1 MADGHFLDSFGYTVD
16 MEVWNVQ
23 FLGVPCAL
31 CGEKRAR
38 LRSRETWAVLASLT
52 LPALLRG
59 APPSAMG
66 RETLADRFWDDSAIV
81 EPRTHLRQC
90 LASLRKAFGES
101 CLMADRHTVQ
111 AAPGGFLT
119 DIELALDAHRKA
131 LQATHVEERL
141 HWLTLAEAQIRGE
154 FFEGWTP
161 DSAEAEIWLLQ
172 LRTEVHSRLLPVLLL
187 LADTLEET
195 LNLVAAFDIAR
206 RILQF
211 QPGHAA
217 ARQKALRLA
226 TATGQQEVLHLLE
239 QTANFRETV
248 ARFRAGG
255 LDTAILKDQRRVQ
268 SLFAQEINTLAP
280 GLRKALLRLSVLP
293 ATFSAEI
300 AGRVCR
306 VPFQTLQALAQTPM
320 LEDKQDLFVLPLVVR
335 QCAWKLLRPA
345 NRRLMRKRLAQV
357 CIEAI
362 ATHTR
367 ESTVPALFGSDEQV
381 RPLLREALQWVLEQ
395 RLTAAH
401 IGFINMLRY
410 CGLNDL
416 ALDGVSSLQQALED
430 ATLPDETRLN
440 AGMCAAHILMHAG
453 DYAASLVSLQRMSP
467 LVKAL
472 SDLHWMATVA
482 ATMMMT
488 YSALGEW
495 ELAREQ
501 GLQAEAIYRQIGNHR
516 GETHCIRVQAEVALQ
531 SGEPES
537 ALRRCDEVLNL
548 RTSDPLDRDA
558 IADARYWKA
567 RILYGLQRWGEAEFE
582 VEEALSLWQDS
593 GDTKVG
599 LCLCV
604 LGQIHAAQGRLAE
617 ARFHLEHALLLHR
630 RTPMD
635 RHRSAAAE
643 ALGDLFHATGHAV
656 EAHTLYAECLDYYRK
671 CALQDRISRLSAKWA
686 STSKDAIEST

>member
-1 MADGHFLDSFGYTVD
+1 
-16 MEVWNVQ
+16 MEVWKVQ

-31 CGEKRAR
+31 CGEKSAR

-59 APPSAMG
+59 ALASPIR
-66 RETLADRFWDDSAIV
+66 RETLADRFWDDRAMV

-90 LASLRKAFGES
+90 LASLRDAFGES
-101 CLMADRHTVQ
+101 CLTADRHTVQ
-111 AAPGGFLT
+111 AAPGWLTT
-119 DIELALDAHRKA
+119 DIELALDAYRKA

-141 HWLTLAEAQIRGE
+141 HWLTLAEAQMRGE

-161 DSAEAEIWLLQ
+161 DSAEAEVWLLQ
-172 LRTEVHSRLLPVLLL
+172 LRAEVHSRLLPILLL

-195 LNLVAAFDIAR
+195 QNLVAAFDIAR
-206 RILQF
+206 RVLQLH
-211 QPGHAA
+211 PGHSA

-226 TATGQQEVLHLLE
+226 AATGQQEVLHLLE

-268 SLFAQEINTLAP
+268 SLFEQEINTLSP
-280 GLRKALLRLSVLP
+280 GLRKAFLRLSVLP
-293 ATFSAEI
+293 DAFSAEI
-300 AGRVCR
+300 ADRICR
-306 VPFQTLQALAQTPM
+306 APLQSLQILAQTPM
-320 LEDKQDLFVLPLVVR
+320 LEARQDLFVLPLVVR
-335 QCAWKLLRPA
+335 QCAWKLLPSA
-345 NRRLMRKRLAQV
+345 NRRLLRKRLALV
-357 CIEAI
+357 CIEALTTND
-362 ATHTR
+362 AT
-367 ESTVPALFGSDEQV
+367 ESTLPALFGSDECA

-401 IGFINMLRY
+401 VGFINMLRY
-410 CGLNDL
+410 CGLNEL
-416 ALDGVSSLQQALED
+416 ALLGVGSLQQTLED
-430 ATLPDETRLN
+430 ANLATETRLS
-440 AGMCAAHILMHAG
+440 AGMCAAYILMHAG
-453 DYAASLVSLQRMSP
+453 DYAAALVSLQSMAP
-467 LVKAL
+467 LVEAQ
-472 SDLHWMATVA
+472 SDPHWQATVS
-482 ATMMMT
+482 ATLMMT

-495 ELAREQ
+495 EQAREQ
-501 GLQAEAIYRQIGNHR
+501 GRQAEAIYRRIGDYR
-516 GETHCIRVQAEVALQ
+516 GETHCIRVQAEIDLQ
-531 SGEPES
+531 SGELES
-537 ALRRCDEVLNL
+537 ALRRCDEALNM
-548 RTSDPLDRDA
+548 RTSDPLDRDT

-567 RILYGLQRWGEAEFE
+567 RILYGLQRWGEAEAE

-604 LGQIHAAQGRLAE
+604 LGQIHAAQGRLAG

-635 RHRSAAAE
+635 RHRVAAAE
-643 ALGDLFHATGHAV
+643 ALGDLFHVTGHAV

-671 CALQDRISRLSAKWA
+671 CALQDGINRLSAKWLLS
-686 STSKDAIEST
+686 STDAIEST